1 MSTKARIVLTVALGI
16 VMGVST
22 WLSGGIGDVFF
33 ASAVLL
39 PLIVGRWWVL
49 AALAGPLIALVAL
62 QLTGHLIHGFDN
74 TEVSALPLGIVGLVV
89 NGFFLLTLVGIRK
102 AFDLWRRRRAAGANR
117 GHAFASNGS
126 DS

>member
-1 MSTKARIVLTVALGI
+1 MTDWSSTAGMVDSLAFWATILV
-16 VMGVST
+16 
-22 WLSGGIGDVFF
+22 
-33 ASAVLL
+33 